1 MITANG
7 FLVDDLGTLQVGN
20 PPIINYAMGLPFNAA
35 GALVLQINQPASPGD
50 SVVGGIRVGP
60 LGGVYAVNV
69 TPPSGDP
76 PVNTV
81 PPDTTGDAKIG
92 SVLTTTQ
99 GTWTGTAPITYSY
112 QWYSGINPIAGA
124 ITNTYTVQASDL
136 GNAVLCQVTATNAL
150 GGAAATGPGIRI
162 VSARYDY
169 RTNAGVP
176 AEGFIS
182 AGSASF
188 PNQVR
193 INEIDKDGIAH
204 AGPLSRLRIGD
215 SVFVGTQEG
224 IIQLEP
230 IDAGGYFI
238 FDMVSWPVLADAT
251 YDVTFGFN

>member
-20 PPIINYAMGLPFNAA
+20 PPIIDYAMGLPFNAA
-35 GALVLQINQPASPGD
+35 GALVIQINQPVSPGD
-50 SVVGGIRVGP
+50 AYVGGIRVGQ
-60 LGGVYAVNV
+60 LGGVYAVNI
-69 TPPSGDP
+69 TPPVGDP

-99 GTWTGTAPITYSY
+99 GTWTGAAPITYAY
-112 QWYSGINPIAGA
+112 QWYSGINTIVGA
-124 ITNTYTVQASDL
+124 NTNTYTVQASDL
-136 GNAVLCQVTATNAL
+136 GNVVICQVTATNAL
-150 GGAAATGPGIRI
+150 GGAVATGPGVRI

-169 RTNAGVP
+169 LTNAGVP
-176 AEGFIS
+176 ATGKIS

-193 INEIDKDGIAH
+193 INEVDKDGIDH

-215 SVFVGTQEG
+215 SIFVGTQEG
-224 IIQLEP
+224 VIQLEP
-230 IDAGGYFI
+230 IDAGGYYI
-238 FDMVSWPVLADAT
+238 FDMVTWPALADGP